1 MKVVTELY
9 ERIGTKM
16 SPFKVNVDTDED
28 NNGSLSV
35 FINYGI
41 IDTNGDILGACG
53 VGVDMNDLVDI
64 LARFEEEYNIKVYLV
79 NHDGLIQVD
88 TDVSSIE
95 TGYLDNL
102 AIYQMMIFII
112 SYRRMAVI

>member
-1 MKVVTELY
+1 MDSGKRYT
-9 ERIGTKM
+9 
-16 SPFKVNVDTDED
+16 VNVDTDED

-53 VGVDMNDLVDI
+53 VGADMNDLVDM

-95 TGYLDNL
+95 TEMIHLL
-102 AIYQMMIFII
+102 LQLLQMEK
-112 SYRRMAVI
+112 